1 MRKYFHLVE
10 DEPFTIELDNDD
22 GTIEVIDFRDARVV
36 AETGDLYTNI
46 RDSVRIFDDIRLFRL
61 TTVGDE
67 DQTGSHGIF
76 KGWYVARWISEEQA
90 RKLHKS
96 WSVLSRQPF
105 FSFPSTSTG

>member
-22 GTIEVIDFRDARVV
+22 GTIEGIDFQDARVV
-36 AETGDLYTNI
+36 AETGNLHANI
-46 RDSVRIFDDIRLFRL
+46 RDSVRRFDDTRLFRL

-67 DQTGSHGIF
+67 DQIGAHGIS
-76 KGWYVARWISEEQA
+76 KGWYVARWISEEDA

-105 FSFPSTSTG
+105 F